1 MNFETYLLTKNFN
14 LMKRTKVKLLTAMF
28 LFAAFLFVQ
37 DAQAQSL
44 FANEVSSLSAK
55 SGVDASDFYSGDDA
69 TNILKAEV
77 TALNNAAANLNGGSV
92 EAENSLK
99 TRFYRN
105 IVRQIKTSD
114 NVLEAIQISVPDL
127 VQNASHMN
135 VPVNTQ
141 GIIDGVVVLLTL

>member
-1 MNFETYLLTKNFN
+1 MNFETYFLIKNFN
-14 LMKRTKVKLLTAMF
+14 LMKRTIKLLTAMF

-37 DAQAQSL
+37 DAQAQSF

-55 SGVDASDFYSGDDA
+55 SGVNESDFYNGDDA

-77 TALNNAAANLNGGSV
+77 IALRNAAGNLNGGSV

-99 TRFYRN
+99 TRFYRS
-105 IVRQIKTSD
+105 IVRDIKTTDS
-114 NVLEAIQISVPDL
+114 VLEAIQGSVPGL
-127 VQNASHMN
+127 VENAAHMN

-141 GIIDGVVVLLTL
+141 GIIDGAVALLTL